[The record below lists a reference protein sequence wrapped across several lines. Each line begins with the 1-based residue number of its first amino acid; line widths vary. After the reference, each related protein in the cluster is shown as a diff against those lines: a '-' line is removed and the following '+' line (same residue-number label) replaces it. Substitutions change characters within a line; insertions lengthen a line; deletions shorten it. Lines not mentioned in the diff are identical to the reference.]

1 MYLDFFFVVCYAA
14 AGFNSMIITF
24 LVCEFKRLKCHF
36 QKMHLDS
43 FVVCCAAAAFNSM
56 ILTFSVLTTHVVAG
70 KD

>member
-43 FVVCCAAAAFNSM
+43 FVVVVCCRQQQHLIA
-56 ILTFSVLTTHVVAG
+56 
-70 KD
+70 

>member
-43 FVVCCAAAAFNSM
+43 FVV
-56 ILTFSVLTTHVVAG
+56 VVCYRQQQHLIA
-70 KD
+70 